1 MRITEHSI
9 EDFAIKLL
17 EHLGYEYIYAPNIAP
32 EFPSD
37 GGVAAAGGRG
47 GIFPSSGGV
56 PAAGG
61 RGGIFPSSGGVPA
74 AGGRGGIFPS
84 SGGVPAAGGR
94 GGQDQR
100 TSYEE
105 ILLTHRLAEA
115 VRRINPTVPPAAQE
129 EAIKE
134 IQRIHSPELLTNN
147 ESFHRLLTEGI
158 KVSYQKDG
166 QQRGDLV
173 WLIDFNTPE
182 NNDFIVANQFTVVE
196 DGVNKRPDVILFV
209 NGIPLVV
216 IELKNAADENAT
228 IKSAF
233 RQIET
238 YKAVIPSLFTYNA
251 FTIISD
257 GLEARA
263 GTLSSGMSRFM
274 AWKSAD
280 GKEEASHLVS
290 QMETLINGMLN
301 KETLLDLVRHFIV
314 FEKSKKEDSKT
325 GVTTI
330 STVKKL
336 AAYHQYYAVN
346 RAVES
351 AMRATGYSPSLKGWH
366 QPAADDGVVN
376 SPSLKGWHQPAAD
389 DGVVNSPSLKGWH
402 QPAADD
408 GVVNSPSLKGWHQP
422 AADDGVVNSPS
433 LKGWHQPAA
442 DDGVVNSPS
451 LKGWHQPAADDGV
464 VNSPSLKGWH
474 QPAADD
480 GVVNSP
486 SLKGWHQPAA
496 DDGVVNSP
504 SLKGWHRPEGDDG
517 VVKRTSKNY
526 FSLPY
531 NPKLKDRAR
540 ELRKAGNLPEVLFW
554 NEVKNKQFKGYD
566 FDRQKIIGNYIVDF
580 YCSNCQVVI
589 EIDGSSHDDKVEY
602 DAERDAFL
610 ESLGLTVIHIPV
622 NDIMKQISSVMN
634 MLHEHPALAG
644 TKESPHP
651 PAVGTPPE
659 EGDFVQESPESYGVA
674 GVKSQPKGDRKGGVV
689 WHTQGSGKS
698 LSMVFFTGKIVLALN
713 NPTVVVITDRN
724 DLDDQLF
731 DTFASSTQL
740 LRQEPKQIE
749 NRNDLKE
756 KLKVASGGVI
766 FTTIQKFSPEEGNVY
781 ETLSERENIV
791 VIADE
796 AHRTQYGFKAKT
808 VDEKDEQGNVIG
820 KKTVY
825 GFAKYMRD
833 ALPNATYIGF
843 TGTPIESTDVNT
855 PAVFGNYIDVYDI
868 AQAVEDGATVRIYYE
883 SRLAKV
889 NLSEEGKKL
898 VEELDDEL
906 DGEELTETQK
916 AKAKWTQLEAL
927 IGSENRIKNVANDI
941 IQHFGQ
947 RQEVFE
953 GKGMIVAMSRRI
965 AADLYGEIIK
975 LKPEWHSADLDK
987 GVIKV
992 VMTAA
997 SSDGEKIAKHHTT
1010 KQQRRMLADRMKDPD
1025 DELKLVIVR
1034 DMWLTGFDA
1043 PSMHTLYI
1051 DKPMKGHNLMQAI
1064 ARVNR
1069 VYKDKPGGLVVDYL
1083 GIASDLKKAL
1093 SFYSDAGGK
1102 GDPTIAQAQAVELM
1116 LEKLEVVSQMYSE
1129 FPSVGGVSATGGRG
1143 GFPYEDYFQAE
1154 TGQKLSMIL
1163 AAEEHILGLEDGK
1176 KRYINEVTA
1185 LSKAFA
1191 IAVPHEQ
1198 AMDVKDEVSFFQAV
1212 KARLAKF
1219 DGTGSGRTD
1228 EEIETTIRQVIDQA
1242 LVSEQVIDVFDA
1254 AGIKKPD
1261 ISILSEDFLMEL
1273 KGMEHK
1279 NVALEVLKKLLND
1292 EIIARSKKNLV
1303 KSKSLKEMLE
1313 NSIKKYHNKILTAA
1327 EVMDELIK
1335 LSKEIVNMDSEAKKL
1350 GLSDFEYAF
1359 YTAVANNDSAKQLM
1373 QQDKLR
1379 ELAVI
1384 LTERVKQN
1392 ASIDWTIKESVRA
1405 KLKVIIKRTLR
1416 QYGYP
1421 PDMQKLATETVLKQA
1436 EMIANELSN

>member
-1 MRITEHSI
+1 MTRITENTI
-9 EDFAIKLL
+9 EEFAIKLL
-17 EHLGYEYIYAPNIAP
+17 ERLGYEYIYAPSIAHDGENP
-32 EFPSD
+32 E
-37 GGVAAAGGRG
+37 R
-47 GIFPSSGGV
+47 
-56 PAAGG
+56 
-61 RGGIFPSSGGVPA
+61 R
-74 AGGRGGIFPS
+74 
-84 SGGVPAAGGR
+84 
-94 GGQDQR
+94 
-100 TSYEE
+100 SYEE
-105 ILLTHRLAEA
+105 ILLTRRMAEA
-115 VRRINPTVPPAAQE
+115 VRRINPNVPAAAQE

-134 IQRIHSPELLTNN
+134 IQRIHSPELVANN

-173 WLIDFNTPE
+173 WLIDFNTAE
-182 NNDFIVANQFTVVE
+182 NNDFLVANQFTVVE
-196 DGVNKRPDVILFV
+196 DGVNKRPDIVLFV

-216 IELKNAADENAT
+216 MELKNAADENAT

-238 YKAVIPSLFTYNA
+238 YKAVISSLFTYNA

-290 QMETLINGMLN
+290 QMETLITGMLN
-301 KETLLDLVRHFIV
+301 KETLLDLIRHFIV
-314 FEKSKKEDSKT
+314 FEKSRKEDAKT
-325 GVTTI
+325 GVVNIT
-330 STVKKL
+330 TVKKL

-351 AMRATGYSPSLKGWH
+351 ALRATGYS
-366 QPAADDGVVN
+366 
-376 SPSLKGWHQPAAD
+376 
-389 DGVVNSPSLKGWH
+389 
-402 QPAADD
+402 
-408 GVVNSPSLKGWHQP
+408 
-422 AADDGVVNSPS
+422 
-433 LKGWHQPAA
+433 
-442 DDGVVNSPS
+442 
-451 LKGWHQPAADDGV
+451 
-464 VNSPSLKGWH
+464 
-474 QPAADD
+474 
-480 GVVNSP
+480 
-486 SLKGWHQPAA
+486 
-496 DDGVVNSP
+496 
-504 SLKGWHRPEGDDG
+504 
-517 VVKRTSKNY
+517 
-526 FSLPY
+526 
-531 NPKLKDRAR
+531 
-540 ELRKAGNLPEVLFW
+540 
-554 NEVKNKQFKGYD
+554 
-566 FDRQKIIGNYIVDF
+566 
-580 YCSNCQVVI
+580 
-589 EIDGSSHDDKVEY
+589 
-602 DAERDAFL
+602 L
-610 ESLGLTVIHIPV
+610 EKETPMS
-622 NDIMKQISSVMN
+622 MVM
-634 MLHEHPALAG
+634 
-644 TKESPHP
+644 
-651 PAVGTPPE
+651 
-659 EGDFVQESPESYGVA
+659 ESPESYGLA
-674 GVKSQPKGDRKGGVV
+674 GVKTQPKGDRKGGVV

-698 LSMVFFTGKIVLALN
+698 LSMVFFTGKIVLVLD

-731 DTFASSTQL
+731 DTFAASTQL
-740 LRQEPKQIE
+740 LRQEPKQAE
-749 NRNDLKE
+749 NREDLKSR
-756 KLKVASGGVI
+756 LKVASGGVV
-766 FTTIQKFSPEEGNVY
+766 FTTIQKFQPVEGNVY
-781 ETLSERENIV
+781 EMLSVRENIL

-808 VDEKDEQGNVIG
+808 IDDKDYLGNVIG

-898 VEELDDEL
+898 VDELDAEL
-906 DGEELTETQK
+906 DGEDLTETQK

-927 IGSENRIKNVANDI
+927 IGSENRIKNLANDI
-941 IQHFGQ
+941 IRHFEQ
-947 RQEVFE
+947 RQEVID

-965 AADLYGEIIK
+965 AADLYEEIIK
-975 LKPEWHSADLDK
+975 LKPGWHSDYLDK

-992 VMTAA
+992 VMTSS
-997 SSDGEKIAKHHTT
+997 SSDGPKIAKHHTT
-1010 KQQRRMLADRMKDPD
+1010 KQQRRTLADRMKDPE

-1034 DMWLTGFDA
+1034 DMWLTGFDV
-1043 PSMHTLYI
+1043 PNMHTMYI

-1083 GIASDLKKAL
+1083 GIASDLRKAL
-1093 SFYSDAGGK
+1093 SFYSEAGGK
-1102 GDPTIAQAQAVELM
+1102 GDPTIAQTQAVGLM
-1116 LEKLEVVSQMYSE
+1116 LEKLEVVSQM
-1129 FPSVGGVSATGGRG
+1129 FN
-1143 GFPYEDYFQAE
+1143 GFPYEDYFQAATNE
-1154 TGQKLSMIL
+1154 KLNLIL

-1219 DGTGSGRTD
+1219 DSTGSGRTN

-1261 ISILSEDFLMEL
+1261 ISILSEDFLLEL
-1273 KGMEHK
+1273 KGMKHK

-1292 EIIARSKKNLV
+1292 EIKARSKKNLV

-1327 EVMDELIK
+1327 EVMEELIN
-1335 LSKEIVNMDSEAKKL
+1335 LSKEIVNMDSEAQKL
-1350 GLSDFEYAF
+1350 GLTDFEYAF
-1359 YTAVANNDSAKQLM
+1359 YTAVADNDSARQLM

-1384 LTERVKQN
+1384 LTERVKKN

-1436 EMIANELSN
+1436 EMIAKELTAD

>member
-1 MRITEHSI
+1 MTRITEHSI

-17 EHLGYEYIYAPNIAP
+17 EHLGYEYIYAPSIAHDGENP
-32 EFPSD
+32 ERS
-37 GGVAAAGGRG
+37 
-47 GIFPSSGGV
+47 
-56 PAAGG
+56 
-61 RGGIFPSSGGVPA
+61 
-74 AGGRGGIFPS
+74 
-84 SGGVPAAGGR
+84 
-94 GGQDQR
+94 
-100 TSYEE
+100 SYED
-105 ILLTHRLAEA
+105 ILLNHRMEEA
-115 VRRINPTVPPAAQE
+115 VRRINPNVPPAAQE

-182 NNDFIVANQFTVVE
+182 NNDFIVANQFTVIV
-196 DGVNKRPDVILFV
+196 DGVSKRPDVILFV

-238 YKAVIPSLFTYNA
+238 YKAVIPSLFAYNA

-314 FEKSKKEDSKT
+314 FEKSKKEDAKT

-351 AMRATGYSPSLKGWH
+351 AMRATGYSGQTALPL
-366 QPAADDGVVN
+366 AAED
-376 SPSLKGWHQPAAD
+376 
-389 DGVVNSPSLKGWH
+389 
-402 QPAADD
+402 
-408 GVVNSPSLKGWHQP
+408 
-422 AADDGVVNSPS
+422 
-433 LKGWHQPAA
+433 
-442 DDGVVNSPS
+442 
-451 LKGWHQPAADDGV
+451 
-464 VNSPSLKGWH
+464 
-474 QPAADD
+474 
-480 GVVNSP
+480 
-486 SLKGWHQPAA
+486 
-496 DDGVVNSP
+496 
-504 SLKGWHRPEGDDG
+504 
-517 VVKRTSKNY
+517 
-526 FSLPY
+526 
-531 NPKLKDRAR
+531 PK
-540 ELRKAGNLPEVLFW
+540 
-554 NEVKNKQFKGYD
+554 
-566 FDRQKIIGNYIVDF
+566 
-580 YCSNCQVVI
+580 
-589 EIDGSSHDDKVEY
+589 
-602 DAERDAFL
+602 
-610 ESLGLTVIHIPV
+610 
-622 NDIMKQISSVMN
+622 
-634 MLHEHPALAG
+634 
-644 TKESPHP
+644 
-651 PAVGTPPE
+651 
-659 EGDFVQESPESYGVA
+659 SYGLP
-674 GVKSQPKGDRKGGVV
+674 STSNQPKGDRKGGVV

-698 LSMVFFTGKIVLALN
+698 LSMVFFTGKIVLALD

-808 VDEKDEQGNVIG
+808 VDDKDEQGNVIG

-965 AADLYGEIIK
+965 AADLYEEIIK
-975 LKPEWHSADLDK
+975 LKPEWHSGDLDK

-992 VMTAA
+992 VMTAS
-997 SSDGEKIAKHHTT
+997 SSDGPKMEQHHTT
-1010 KQQRRMLADRMKDPD
+1010 KLQRRTLADRMKDPD

-1116 LEKLEVVSQMYSE
+1116 LEKLEVVSQMYS
-1129 FPSVGGVSATGGRG
+1129 
-1143 GFPYEDYFQAE
+1143 GFPYEDYFPAE

-1176 KRYINEVTA
+1176 KRYVNEVTA

-1228 EEIETTIRQVIDQA
+1228 EEMETTIRQVIDQA

-1292 EIIARSKKNLV
+1292 EIKARSKKNLV

-1327 EVMDELIK
+1327 EVMDELIN
-1335 LSKEIVNMDSEAKKL
+1335 LSKEIVNMDSEAKNL
-1350 GLSDFEYAF
+1350 GLTDFEYAF
-1359 YTAVANNDSAKQLM
+1359 YSAVANNDSAKELM
-1373 QQDKLR
+1373 QQDTLR

-1384 LTERVKQN
+1384 LTDRVKQN

-1405 KLKVIIKRTLR
+1405 KLKVVIKRTLR

-1421 PDMQKLATETVLKQA
+1421 PDMQKLATETVLRQA
-1436 EMIANELSN
+1436 EMIAKELTMN